1 MEYEI
6 FVEKDSNGRVIVD
19 FYGLDFDITDGFVN
33 GKCHKVIFGDPIV
46 FVLKGA
52 EVKDEPVEN
61 SNTAEESP
69 ETHEEVSEPEH
80 SEASEED
87 HNEATEEPEKHEE
100 HPEEAIEYSPV
111 ETSGDEVAD
120 DHYVTS
126 EEAPTEERTEESS
139 EESSEEA
146 VSAPVENT
154 EVSHPSDDSNNE
166 NTPVEEDTMEYP
178 KETEHNPETQEG
190 EN

>member
-52 EVKDEPVEN
+52 EVKDESVEN

-80 SEASEED
+80 SEGPEEKHD
-87 HNEATEEPEKHEE
+87 EATDGSEAHEESE
-100 HPEEAIEYSPV
+100 HPEEVIGYSPV
-111 ETSGDEVAD
+111 EEHSTEDAD
-120 DHYVTS
+120 NHVGAS
-126 EEAPTEERTEESS
+126 EETHAEEK
-139 EESSEEA
+139 
-146 VSAPVENT
+146 PVENS
-154 EVSHPSDDSNNE
+154 EEPVIAPEEEH
-166 NTPVEEDTMEYP
+166 TPVEPGAETEETP
-178 KETEHNPETQEG
+178 KEN
-190 EN
+190 

>member
-6 FVEKDSNGRVIVD
+6 LVEKDSNGRVIVD
-19 FYGLDFDITDGFVN
+19 FYGLDFDITDEFVD
-33 GKCHKVIFGDPIV
+33 GKCHKVIFGDAIV

-52 EVKDEPVEN
+52 DKDETVEN

-69 ETHEEVSEPEH
+69 ETHEEVSDPEH

-87 HNEATEEPEKHEE
+87 HNETTKEAEE
-100 HPEEAIEYSPV
+100 HKESEYSGEVLEHSPV
-111 ETSGDEVAD
+111 ETSGDEVVD
-120 DHYVTS
+120 DHSVTS
-126 EEAPTEERTEESS
+126 EEAPAEEKTEESS
-139 EESSEEA
+139 EGP

-154 EVSHPSDDSNNE
+154 EESHPSDDSNNE
-166 NTPVEEDTMEYP
+166 NNPMEEDVMEGH

>member
-19 FYGLDFDITDGFVN
+19 FYGLDFDITDEFVN
-33 GKCHKVIFGDPIV
+33 GRCHKVIFGDPIV

-52 EVKDEPVEN
+52 EAKDEPVEN
-61 SNTAEESP
+61 SNIAEEVS

-80 SEASEED
+80 SKVSEED
-87 HNEATEEPEKHEE
+87 HNEATKEPEEHEE
-100 HPEEAIEYSPV
+100 SEYSGEVLEHSPV
-111 ETSGDEVAD
+111 ETSGDGVTD
-120 DHYVTS
+120 DHSVTS
-126 EEAPTEERTEESS
+126 EEAPTEEKTEESS
-139 EESSEEA
+139 EGP

-154 EVSHPSDDSNNE
+154 EESHPSDNSNNE
-166 NTPVEEDTMEYP
+166 NTPMEEDVMEDH
-178 KETEHNPETQEG
+178 KETEHNPGTQEG

>member
-19 FYGLDFDITDGFVN
+19 FYGLDFDITDEFID

-52 EVKDEPVEN
+52 EVKDESVKN

-69 ETHEEVSEPEH
+69 ELHEEVSGPEH

-87 HNEATEEPEKHEE
+87 HSETTKEPEEHEDSE
-100 HPEEAIEYSPV
+100 HSGEVLEYSPV
-111 ETSGDEVAD
+111 ETSGDEVTD
-120 DHYVTS
+120 DHSVTS
-126 EEAPTEERTEESS
+126 EETPTEEKT

-154 EVSHPSDDSNNE
+154 EASHPSDDSNNE
-166 NTPVEEDTMEYP
+166 NIPMEENVMEDH

>member
-19 FYGLDFDITDGFVN
+19 FYGLDFDITEEFVN

-52 EVKDEPVEN
+52 EKDEPVKN
-61 SNTAEESP
+61 SNTAEEIS
-69 ETHEEVSEPEH
+69 ETHEGVPESEN

-87 HNEATEEPEKHEE
+87 HKEATKEPEEHEE
-100 HPEEAIEYSPV
+100 LEHSGEVPEHSPV
-111 ETSGDEVAD
+111 ETSEDEVAD
-120 DHYVTS
+120 DHSVTS
-126 EEAPTEERTEESS
+126 EEAPAEERA

-146 VSAPVENT
+146 VSALVENT

-166 NTPVEEDTMEYP
+166 NAPVEEDVIEDP
-178 KETEHNPETQEG
+178 KETEHNPETKEG

>member
-19 FYGLDFDITDGFVN
+19 FYGLDFDITDEFVD
-33 GKCHKVIFGDPIV
+33 GKCHKVIFGDPII

-52 EVKDEPVEN
+52 EVKDETVEN

-69 ETHEEVSEPEH
+69 ETHEGITEPEH
-80 SEASEED
+80 PETSEEKHD
-87 HNEATEEPEKHEE
+87 DATEESEKHEE
-100 HPEEAIEYSPV
+100 SVHSEDTIEHSPV
-111 ETSGDEVAD
+111 EEHSTEDTDNHAG
-120 DHYVTS
+120 TS
-126 EEAPTEERTEESS
+126 EEAHADEKIEEDPI
-139 EESSEEA
+139 
-146 VSAPVENT
+146 SAPVENT
-154 EVSHPSDDSNNE
+154 EANHPSDDSNDE
-166 NTPVEEDTMEYP
+166 NAPVEEDVMEDP